1 MEFLKRLCTARYGI
15 YAEKTPTPIGGQV
28 HVYGVARDGR
38 VCRYG
43 GKGRKD
49 VAQVVESVR
58 AKHLAL
64 TSRDAD
70 LKGRELYGLPPEPG
84 TTA

>member
-1 MEFLKRLCTARYGI
+1 LNLAGEQLNL
-15 YAEKTPTPIGGQV
+15 
-28 HVYGVARDGR
+28 RDAAN
-38 VCRYG
+38 
-43 GKGRKD
+43 D
-49 VAQVVESVR
+49 AIELAQVVESVR